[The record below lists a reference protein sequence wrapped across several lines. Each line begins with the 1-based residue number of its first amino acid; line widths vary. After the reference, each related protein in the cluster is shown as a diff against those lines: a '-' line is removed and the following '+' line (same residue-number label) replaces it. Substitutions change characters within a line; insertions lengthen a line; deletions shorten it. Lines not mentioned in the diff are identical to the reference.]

1 MAGKIYLNGKKYKG
15 IVMKS
20 EDYINRMKTTLPN
33 GGYASTLKRPDG
45 LATSIHRSDLD
56 NCEVILTIVIT
67 YMSGIKLQVCG
78 RNSGDWKSLEGVP
91 CDFANFRYRVEK

>member
-1 MAGKIYLNGKKYKG
+1 MR
-15 IVMKS
+15 S

-33 GGYASTLKRPDG
+33 EEYASKLKRPDG

-78 RNSGDWKSLEGVP
+78 RNSGVWKSLEGIP
-91 CDFANFRYRVEK
+91 CYFANFRYRVEQ